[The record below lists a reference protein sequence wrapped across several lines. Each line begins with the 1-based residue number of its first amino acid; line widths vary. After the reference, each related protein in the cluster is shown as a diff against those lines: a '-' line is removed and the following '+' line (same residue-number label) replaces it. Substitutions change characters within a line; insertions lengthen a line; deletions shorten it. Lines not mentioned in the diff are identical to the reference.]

1 MKLFEHCLKVGFE
14 YVEFICTQ
22 WLWMFLLIGL
32 FLCVGCARHLC
43 AQHWHK
49 SRCKQTIE
57 NMKQCRKL
65 IRRDK
70 QIIHLIVFWWY
81 LFRVGRIFSLI
92 RFFGSFQ
99 VGITVAIELTVHIGK
114 SHLKT
119 NILNVVFTL
128 NAVRKVWLG
137 STWDRN
143 VYKWKSLSVL
153 LNSSHINRWAPSHSQ
168 SKLHHWNKVA
178 RIFKLLYDISAVS
191 LHLPNWIIFP
201 IRPSI
206 KTYGK
211 QI

>member
-1 MKLFEHCLKVGFE
+1 MFNRTMRLFKHCLNVGFV

-22 WLWMFLLIGL
+22 WLGMFLLIGL

-57 NMKQCRKL
+57 NMKQSRKL

-99 VGITVAIELTVHIGK
+99 VYWVTWNYGCHRTDCSYRKK
-114 SHLKT
+114 SPQNEH
-119 NILNVVFTL
+119 
-128 NAVRKVWLG
+128 
-137 STWDRN
+137 
-143 VYKWKSLSVL
+143 
-153 LNSSHINRWAPSHSQ
+153 
-168 SKLHHWNKVA
+168 
-178 RIFKLLYDISAVS
+178 FKCCFHFKRCS
-191 LHLPNWIIFP
+191 
-201 IRPSI
+201 
-206 KTYGK
+206 
-211 QI
+211 